1 MDDWLSSGLGVRR
14 DALLAAQGA
23 VSPDAETIL
32 GGISDGI
39 IALDNEWRLVYAN
52 AAATRIWGR
61 DLNMFMGKSIHDSLG
76 IPEDNKFRLAY
87 MASKHNG
94 EPIAFSGYSEIFAAW
109 VEVRGYPHV
118 DGYIIL
124 FRTAAPDSPIARRTE
139 EREREATRSINQR
152 IFDPS
157 LDLFLVVDRRGALLG
172 LRP

>member
-1 MDDWLSSGLGVRR
+1 MDDWLSSGIGVRR

-23 VSPDAETIL
+23 VVPDAETIL

-39 IALDNEWRLVYAN
+39 VALDNEWRLVYAN

-61 DLNMFMGKSIHDSLG
+61 DLTMFMGKSLHDSLG

-109 VEVRGYPHV
+109 VEVRGYPHA

-124 FRTAAPDSPIARRTE
+124 FSPASPEASVSWRVE
-139 EREREATRSINQR
+139 NEREREATRSINQR
-152 IFDPS
+152 IFDTS
-157 LDLFLVVDRRGALLG
+157 LDLIRSEER
-172 LRP
+172 